1 MEWYL
6 GPLRKYADFSG
17 RASRKEYWPFL
28 LGQSVIGFV
37 LFLLFPVLYFM
48 FFLGTIVP
56 ALAVWVRRLHDTN
69 RSGWWLFITFVPVVG
84 GIAMFVFLVLEGT
97 SGDNDYGSNP
107 LLTSA
112 VSSPRVGSSTQAGP
126 SEPTDQPESPSSP
139 SDSSSYLPAAPPPAT
154 ISRPVIK
161 MKKPG
166 EPRSSG

>member
-48 FFLGTIVP
+48 FLLGTIVP

-84 GIAMFVFLVLEGT
+84 SIVMFVFLVLEGT

-112 VSSPRVGSSTQAGP
+112 VSSPRVGSSTQAGA
-126 SEPTDQPESPSSP
+126 SEITDQPESPPSP
-139 SDSSSYLPAAPPPAT
+139 SDSSSYLPAAPPPPT
-154 ISRPVIK
+154 VSRPVIK

>member
-107 LLTSA
+107 LLTST

-139 SDSSSYLPAAPPPAT
+139 SDSSSYLPAAPPPPT

-166 EPRSSG
+166 EPRSS